1 MSAPFVVA
9 ETPRRKVVWVVLA
22 LLFLNGMLS
31 FRDWWPTPGVLPDHR
46 LAPEFVWLWLVLLA
60 LVAWRGSLSARA
72 LKLLAFAYLLLVLG
86 RYGDVTVPSLF
97 GRPINLYWDGAHIPR
112 FLSVSAQEWVWWKS
126 LGLVLLIGFFFWGL
140 FTVLQRAIAVSARDA
155 VPYALR
161 TRWVWAVTAL
171 AVGLAVANLAGV
183 RATWPLVSK
192 PVIPTYWRQAQLMA
206 ASFSSARQADL
217 LPAETVVDRA
227 LGQASGTTFGAL
239 DGRDVYLIMLESV
252 GAVTYDNPRANEAL
266 RPRRAS
272 FADDI
277 AASGRQ
283 VVTAFFRSPTFGGG
297 SDLAQLGLLSG
308 IDLSDPMRHDVLL
321 TTQRPTL
328 ISLFKAGGY
337 QTFGVYPALDWA
349 WPESAFY
356 GFDVFLER
364 RDFGYSGPAMGFWGV
379 PDQYSAARFEQLHPR
394 DGKAPPRFV
403 FFPTIT
409 CHLPFNPV
417 PPYQPEWSK
426 VLAEKPFAEADVE
439 RALAEKPDWLNMTPS
454 YLRMVNYTYQWLGA
468 YFRQPEPREAIY
480 ILVGDHQP
488 AANITGEGAS
498 WDVPV
503 HIVSR
508 DKKLLADFIK
518 QGFQAGM
525 EPPRQALGDLHVL
538 ADMMLKTFATPVTQ
552 LAKVAR

>member
-1 MSAPFVVA
+1 MTLAAANNEHPRHQFVWA
-9 ETPRRKVVWVVLA
+9 LLA
-22 LLFLNGMLS
+22 LFFLNGMLS
-31 FRDWWPTPGVLPDHR
+31 FRDWWPTPGVLPDRR

-60 LVAWRGSLSARA
+60 LVAWRGALSPRA
-72 LKLLAFAYLLLVLG
+72 LKLVTFIYLLLVLG

-97 GRPINLYWDGAHIPR
+97 GRPINLYWDGAQIPR
-112 FLSVSAQEWVWWKS
+112 FLWVSAQEWAWWKS

-140 FTVLQRAIAVSARDA
+140 FNLLQRAIAVSARHA

-161 TRWVWAVTAL
+161 SHWVWGVTAL
-171 AVGLAVANLAGV
+171 AVLLAIANLAGV

-192 PVIPTYWRQAQLMA
+192 PVIPTYWQQAKLLA
-206 ASFSSARQADL
+206 ASFSKARQADL
-217 LPAETVVDRA
+217 LPVETVVDSA
-227 LGQASGTTFGAL
+227 LARSSGAALGAL

-252 GAVTYDNPRANEAL
+252 GAVTYDEPKASAAL

-272 FADDI
+272 FAADV

-308 IDLSDPMRHDVLL
+308 MDLSDPMRHDVLL

-328 ISLFKAGGY
+328 ISLFKAHGY

-364 RDFGYSGPAMGFWGV
+364 SNFGYIGPALGFWAL

-394 DGKAPPRFV
+394 AGDVPPRFV

-417 PPYQPEWSK
+417 PPYQADWSK
-426 VLAEKPFAEADVE
+426 VLEEKPFAESDVA
-439 RALAEKPDWLNMTPS
+439 RALAEKPNWLDMAPS
-454 YLRMVNYTYQWLGA
+454 YVRMVDYTYQWLGA

-480 ILVGDHQP
+480 VLVGDHQP
-488 AANITGEGAS
+488 PANITGEGAS

-508 DKKLLADFIK
+508 DKKLLARFVE

-525 EPPRQALGDLHVL
+525 ETHRQALGDLHTL
-538 ADMMLKTFATPVTQ
+538 TGIMLKTFAAPATQ
-552 LAKVAR
+552 LAGVAR

>member
-1 MSAPFVVA
+1 
-9 ETPRRKVVWVVLA
+9 
-22 LLFLNGMLS
+22 
-31 FRDWWPTPGVLPDHR
+31 
-46 LAPEFVWLWLVLLA
+46 
-60 LVAWRGSLSARA
+60 
-72 LKLLAFAYLLLVLG
+72 
-86 RYGDVTVPSLF
+86 
-97 GRPINLYWDGAHIPR
+97 
-112 FLSVSAQEWVWWKS
+112 
-126 LGLVLLIGFFFWGL
+126 
-140 FTVLQRAIAVSARDA
+140 
-155 VPYALR
+155 
-161 TRWVWAVTAL
+161 
-171 AVGLAVANLAGV
+171 
-183 RATWPLVSK
+183 
-192 PVIPTYWRQAQLMA
+192 
-206 ASFSSARQADL
+206 
-217 LPAETVVDRA
+217 
-227 LGQASGTTFGAL
+227 
-239 DGRDVYLIMLESV
+239 
-252 GAVTYDNPRANEAL
+252 
-266 RPRRAS
+266 
-272 FADDI
+272 
-277 AASGRQ
+277 
-283 VVTAFFRSPTFGGG
+283 
-297 SDLAQLGLLSG
+297 
-308 IDLSDPMRHDVLL
+308 MRHDVLL

-454 YLRMVNYTYQWLGA
+454 YLRMVDYTYQWLGA
-468 YFRQPEPREAIY
+468 YFRQTEPREAIY

-538 ADMMLKTFATPVTQ
+538 TDMMLKTFAAPVIQ
-552 LAKVAR
+552 LAEVVP